1 MPFLKIDFS
10 THNSNRH
17 FQKRLHAQFMRYFW
31 PVQLILGLLCCRIT
45 CLRQKNRRHHWINE
59 CHTIFITSLLIII
72 LLITITQ
79 FYYGI
84 RTAFINPPEIAITIL
99 QLQATSTGIGVLRR
113 ESSLNNIHLVA
124 IIFGTIISL
133 FMIIYKILR
142 LIANNY
148 SPVIKLSFNFNL
160 PYIFHWLFGGI
171 FIYVAFSYSAIYAE
185 VFSLISIIC
194 AEYRA
199 LNDDFANDR
208 NTYQLPVIRHYVTA
222 HWTISQSHALFN
234 RSLSLWM
241 SFHLSTSILSC
252 IFLLRSISN
261 LIDQLLVLEAIT
273 VAVLICTVLLIV
285 IVISQIISSIVI
297 CLLLYHDM
305 TYFRYLLI
313 VLITGTSAL
322 QEQTY
327 SVAIAYINHLYR
339 SPVGISFFEITI
351 IDKRFI
357 EKVTTI
363 MLLIS
368 AIYYFNNYD
377 KYTIDDCNKT
387 GYTSL
392 IALTL
397 LSLHHTQCIISP
409 SFSLITIPHTILFSF
424 QFFSHSNPKCLSIS
438 VRSAS
443 AVVFFQEQI
452 LSAI

>member
-99 QLQATSTGIGVLRR
+99 QLQGILNLCFLIYWDRYLIDHKLRQHLQATSTGIGVLRR

-377 KYTIDDCNKT
+377 KYTIDDCSK
-387 GYTSL
+387 
-392 IALTL
+392 IIPALKDA
-397 LSLHHTQCIISP
+397 
-409 SFSLITIPHTILFSF
+409 
-424 QFFSHSNPKCLSIS
+424 N
-438 VRSAS
+438 
-443 AVVFFQEQI
+443 
-452 LSAI
+452 